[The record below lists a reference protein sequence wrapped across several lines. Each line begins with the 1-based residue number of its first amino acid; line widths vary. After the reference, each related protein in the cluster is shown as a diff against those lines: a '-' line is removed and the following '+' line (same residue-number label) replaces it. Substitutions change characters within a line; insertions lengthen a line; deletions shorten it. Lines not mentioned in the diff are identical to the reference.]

1 MDNIYSFV
9 DVVLSAIT
17 LSKSRFTGIKSQKK
31 CFITAKKLK
40 NNIAKSGNLTVV
52 AFDGAFLSS
61 CAEFELCIRNLI
73 EKYIDSA
80 VNKCPAFNHLPKEIR
95 DWYPVGCSN
104 IIINLNKDKFSHIT
118 LQAIL
123 NSIASCVNPSTQKR
137 YSLLGE
143 AFSDNT
149 RNFWPNEIDDF
160 FSKRLGIKKIWQ
172 KISRESQ
179 FQKRMGVSNANT
191 AENVGRKKLET
202 LIQRRNDIIHR
213 GKSYYTPSDTEVKEC
228 VDYFKIF
235 ILSLADVLEKQI
247 TAI

>member
-1 MDNIYSFV
+1 MKNIACRFALEMDNIFSFV
-9 DVVLSAIT
+9 DIILSAIT
-17 LSKSRFTGIKSQKK
+17 LSKSNFSGIKSRKK

-40 NNIAKSGNLTVV
+40 NKVVSSGNLTVV

-61 CAEFELCIRNLI
+61 CAEFELCIRKLI
-73 EKYIDSA
+73 EEYIHCA
-80 VNKCPAFNHLPKEIR
+80 VNKCASYNHLPKEIR
-95 DWYPVGCSN
+95 EWYPLGCSN
-104 IIINLNKDKFSHIT
+104 IIININQDKFSHIT

-123 NSIASCVNPSTQKR
+123 NSIASCVKPSAKKG

-179 FQKRMGVSNANT
+179 FQKKMGVSNVDGPVKNQAAN
-191 AENVGRKKLET
+191 L
-202 LIQRRNDIIHR
+202 
-213 GKSYYTPSDTEVKEC
+213 
-228 VDYFKIF
+228 
-235 ILSLADVLEKQI
+235 
-247 TAI
+247 